1 MLELKDPVFFNFWRP
16 SRYCSSSNHYVL
28 RDSQHLEGLR
38 YAEHLCEK
46 VNFGLF
52 PKDLHQVGTMISS
65 VHASQ
70 WNIATLRAVALLK
83 AVLWR
88 DACRENTLEVVEI
101 GATRSVASVPA
112 VYQFLS
118 VEQKSKVIFVPHAL
132 YSKLSHIKCDLKF
145 FPSLQRHSIMKRRE
159 WFHANN

>member
-1 MLELKDPVFFNFWRP
+1 MIPTRCSLIFGDQVGIVHHRITTFFVILN
-16 SRYCSSSNHYVL
+16 
-28 RDSQHLEGLR
+28 
-38 YAEHLCEK
+38 
-46 VNFGLF
+46 NFGLF

-70 WNIATLRAVALLK
+70 WNIATLRVVALLK

-101 GATRSVASVPA
+101 GATHSVASVSA

-118 VEQKSKVIFVPHAL
+118 QALVCFFILSQNFLDIFFNLKKTYDWFFVIIE
-132 YSKLSHIKCDLKF
+132 KIIKE
-145 FPSLQRHSIMKRRE
+145 E
-159 WFHANN
+159 WEWN

>member
-1 MLELKDPVFFNFWRP
+1 MIPTRCSLIFGDQVLQFSVIYHLEIDEIGALR

-70 WNIATLRAVALLK
+70 
-83 AVLWR
+83 
-88 DACRENTLEVVEI
+88 
-101 GATRSVASVPA
+101 
-112 VYQFLS
+112 
-118 VEQKSKVIFVPHAL
+118 
-132 YSKLSHIKCDLKF
+132 
-145 FPSLQRHSIMKRRE
+145 
-159 WFHANN
+159 

>member
-1 MLELKDPVFFNFWRP
+1 MIPTR
-16 SRYCSSSNHYVL
+16 CSLIFGDQVV

-70 WNIATLRAVALLK
+70 
-83 AVLWR
+83 
-88 DACRENTLEVVEI
+88 
-101 GATRSVASVPA
+101 
-112 VYQFLS
+112 
-118 VEQKSKVIFVPHAL
+118 
-132 YSKLSHIKCDLKF
+132 
-145 FPSLQRHSIMKRRE
+145 
-159 WFHANN
+159 